1 MVKPGSVAIASRG
14 DYCPLKSTPARL
26 LLAFVLV
33 ASSGLG
39 TLQVVTTITWK
50 WGVGSYVMATGL
62 AVVLIGAL
70 VMMDTPIRIPARL
83 AGWLSAALLLV
94 LALLYSWWYDLE
106 PTWDRG
112 DALAVGVSQLM
123 SGNSPYAAV
132 TNLGTPISPMLGG
145 ILLAAP
151 FVVLGGC
158 AFLGALAL

>member
-1 MVKPGSVAIASRG
+1 LLGAGRVGLVHDDTLGATVSDAHGEAGIEVKTVYRLGMVKPGSVAIAWRG
-14 DYCPLKSTPARL
+14 DYCPLKSTPAHL
-26 LLAFVLV
+26 LV
-33 ASSGLG
+33 AFILITSSGLG

-50 WGVGSYVMATGL
+50 WGVGSYVVATAL

-70 VMMDTPIRIPARL
+70 AMMDTPIRIPARL

-123 SGNSPYAAV
+123 
-132 TNLGTPISPMLGG
+132 
-145 ILLAAP
+145 
-151 FVVLGGC
+151 
-158 AFLGALAL
+158 